1 MQSPQPQ
8 IAAKGLASAERY
20 RTLLEINN
28 AIITNLTQES
38 LLNAICEALQR
49 VLPVYRA
56 AISLYDRDSDT
67 LRILALSTQWNS
79 DYFRVGLEVNRN
91 DSHSGWVLDHQR
103 PLLRRDVEKEWQYP
117 IERRLI
123 DEGIKSY
130 CAVPLILQGKSIGT
144 LNIGS
149 DTKGQYSDEDAE
161 FLHEVANQV
170 ALAIGNMKA
179 YQEIAALNTKVER
192 TAERYRTLL
201 EINNAIITNLNQKAL
216 LHAISEA
223 LRRVIPFDRAAFTL
237 YDPSRDIYRFLA
249 IEGTVTSSHF
259 RAGLEFGRDESI
271 SAWVFDHQRPA
282 LCHDIQKEQ
291 RYPNDRY
298 LVAEGLN
305 SYCVAPLM
313 IGGKSIGTLNLAS
326 ENTNQ
331 YSEAD
336 AEFLCELGSQVAL
349 AVSNMTY
356 FEEIAALNN
365 KVEYTAQRYRTL
377 LETNNAIITNL
388 TPEDLLRSLSD
399 ILRQVVPFSGA
410 ALTLYN
416 PASKTFRYYALES
429 AFQSDHFQVGIEFD
443 RRQTISAWVF
453 DNQRAVVRR
462 DIEKEQQYPND
473 ARLIAAGIFSDCIVP
488 LVVGGKSIGTLNVG
502 STERNQ
508 YSHEDLETLQETANQ
523 VALGVANMLSYEEIV
538 ELKGRLENENVY
550 LQEEIRTEHNFEEII
565 GNSPALLAVLR
576 KVEQVAP
583 TDSTVLINGET
594 GTGKE
599 LIARAIHD
607 RSARKNR
614 PLLKVN
620 CSAISAGLVE
630 SELFGHVKGAF
641 TGAFE
646 RHIGRFELADGG
658 TIFLDEIGELPLGTQ
673 VKLLRVLQERE
684 FEPVGSNRPVRVDVR
699 VIAATNRDLPESIRT
714 GDFRSD
720 LYYRLNVFPIDVPP
734 LRQRG
739 SDISQIAVFFLARF
753 SKKFGKKIQGMPRAT
768 VDRLMSYS
776 WPGNI
781 RELQNVIERAVILS
795 QSSVLE
801 LEADVIPV
809 LTPAV
814 ASNMD
819 DQSNIVESILP
830 PAVPTSHT
838 LEEIERGHIVT
849 VLNQTKGVVV
859 GPRGAAKI
867 LGLHPNTLRHRMQK
881 LGLKRSAYRES

>member
-1 MQSPQPQ
+1 MMHTPQMSPKVLTSP
-8 IAAKGLASAERY
+8 ERY

-28 AIITNLTQES
+28 AIISNLTQES
-38 LLNAICEALQR
+38 LLHAICEALQR

-79 DYFRVGLEVNRN
+79 DYFRVGLEINRN

-103 PLLRRDVEKEWQYP
+103 PLLRRDVETEWQYP
-117 IERRLI
+117 IERKLI

-130 CAVPLILQGKSIGT
+130 CAVPLILRGESIGT

-149 DTKGQYSDEDAE
+149 DAKGQYSDEDAE

-170 ALAIGNMKA
+170 ALAIGNMKS
-179 YQEIAALNTKVER
+179 YQEIAALNKKVE
-192 TAERYRTLL
+192 
-201 EINNAIITNLNQKAL
+201 
-216 LHAISEA
+216 
-223 LRRVIPFDRAAFTL
+223 
-237 YDPSRDIYRFLA
+237 
-249 IEGTVTSSHF
+249 
-259 RAGLEFGRDESI
+259 
-271 SAWVFDHQRPA
+271 
-282 LCHDIQKEQ
+282 C
-291 RYPNDRY
+291 
-298 LVAEGLN
+298 
-305 SYCVAPLM
+305 
-313 IGGKSIGTLNLAS
+313 
-326 ENTNQ
+326 
-331 YSEAD
+331 
-336 AEFLCELGSQVAL
+336 
-349 AVSNMTY
+349 
-356 FEEIAALNN
+356 
-365 KVEYTAQRYRTL
+365 TAQRYRTL
-377 LETNNAIITNL
+377 LEINNAIITNL

-399 ILRQVVPFSGA
+399 ILRQVVHFSGA

-416 PASKTFRYYALES
+416 PDSKTFRYYALES

-443 RRQTISAWVF
+443 RSQTISAWVF

-473 ARLIAAGIFSDCIVP
+473 ARLVAAGIFSDCIVP

-508 YSHEDLETLQETANQ
+508 YSDEDLETLQETANQ
-523 VALGVANMLSYEEIV
+523 VALAVANMLSYEEIV
-538 ELKGRLENENVY
+538 ELKGRLENENVC

-565 GNSPALLAVLR
+565 GNSPALLAALR

-684 FEPVGSNRPVRVDVR
+684 FEPVGSNRPVKVDVR
-699 VIAATNRDLPESIRT
+699 VIAATNRNLPESIKA

-739 SDISQIAVFFLARF
+739 TDISQIAMFFLARF

-809 LTPAV
+809 
-814 ASNMD
+814 
-819 DQSNIVESILP
+819 
-830 PAVPTSHT
+830 
-838 LEEIERGHIVT
+838 
-849 VLNQTKGVVV
+849 
-859 GPRGAAKI
+859 
-867 LGLHPNTLRHRMQK
+867 
-881 LGLKRSAYRES
+881 